1 MIPIVPLALAAGL
14 FVVGKSLYRHIQEA
28 NQENADDVQAE
39 QAENHDVTD
48 TSVEVK
54 FAEVESED
62 KVENPAGEA
71 VEADVE
77 SQSPEDKLKRIAAI
91 LQENKPQDGQ

>member
-1 MIPIVPLALAAGL
+1 MIPIVPLAVAAGL
-14 FVVGKSLYRHIQEA
+14 FVVGKNLYRHIQEA

-54 FAEVESED
+54 FAEVQSED
-62 KVENPAGEA
+62 KAENPVGEA